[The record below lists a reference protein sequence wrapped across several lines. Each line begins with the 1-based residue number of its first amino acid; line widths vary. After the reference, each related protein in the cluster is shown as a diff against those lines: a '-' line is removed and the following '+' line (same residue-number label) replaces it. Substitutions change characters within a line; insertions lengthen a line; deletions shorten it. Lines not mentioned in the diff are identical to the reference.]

1 MTDRFGEGY
10 QQMSAASGNSHS
22 FAFGR
27 TLSRCLALVPLA
39 ALLGCSPEVKG
50 LSPASVG
57 LPVYPGAIIQYGI
70 PSSDSHLGTA
80 FRYDVPRGDP
90 ETICRFY
97 DARLAK
103 SGWHPLPT
111 GSAPRQAKGEAVREF
126 ARGTSSDRATLRVSR
141 WDKELTVVRLLRWQA
156 KGT

>member
-1 MTDRFGEGY
+1 MMDRSGEGY
-10 QQMSAASGNSHS
+10 QQVRAASGNSRS

-27 TLSRCLALVPLA
+27 NLSRCLPLVLLA
-39 ALLGCSPEVKG
+39 ALVGCGPEVKG

-57 LPVYPGAIIQYGI
+57 LPVYPGGIIQYGI
-70 PSSDSHLGTA
+70 PSSNSHLGTA

-103 SGWHPLPT
+103 SGWRPLPT
-111 GSAPRQAKGEAVREF
+111 HSAPRQPKGEAVREF
-126 ARGTSSDRATLRVSR
+126 AKGTSSDRATLRVSR